1 MKKIRKMDERELSLV
16 LKSSRINYVVL
27 SLTVLIFWL
36 LSSLDIFEGKEK
48 LFISIIFLVD
58 ALTYLITSLIFNP
71 NKIKNN
77 EK

>member
-36 LSSLDIFEGKEK
+36 LSCLDIFEEKEK
-48 LFISIIFLVD
+48 LFMSIIFLVD